1 MELKYQCSLKRQQS
15 FSFTV
20 ISGPAAVAFM
30 NYAGMAEILKPS
42 NTEKIMI
49 STVVSAT
56 LPKTANTNL
65 TKPVSFTFMHSIA
78 SYFDLIISDEFIW

>member
-56 LPKTANTNL
+56 LPKTPNTWFTQPVNITFKH
-65 TKPVSFTFMHSIA
+65 TKVS
-78 SYFDLIISDEFIW
+78 